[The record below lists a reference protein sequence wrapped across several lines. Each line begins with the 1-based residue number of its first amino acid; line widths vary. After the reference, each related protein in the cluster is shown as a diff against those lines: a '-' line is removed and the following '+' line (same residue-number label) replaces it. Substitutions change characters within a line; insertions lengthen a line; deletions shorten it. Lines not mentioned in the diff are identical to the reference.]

1 MTLTVKQ
8 RAETI
13 GTFRY
18 IHVQLMETLARWT
31 PTTPEME
38 VKVLFGRD
46 IWEEAQHADALGKR
60 THELRAALHYT
71 QKPSDAYQAFLAKLA
86 AVGPTADRLTAFY
99 DVALPALS
107 RRYQQFLDATD
118 HLLDA
123 PSVKVV
129 RRILGDI
136 EEMRRGA
143 AALREEL
150 PALRGGSDLTTL
162 EAAEQRDAYIVTH
175 QPIPAG
181 ERVTP

>member
-18 IHVQLMETLARWT
+18 IHVQMMETLARWT

-71 QKPSDAYQAFLAKLA
+71 QKPSDGYLAFLSQLTEI
-86 AVGPTADRLTAFY
+86 GPTADRLAAFY
-99 DVALPALS
+99 DVALPALF
-107 RRYQQFLDATD
+107 RRYQQYLDATD

-136 EEMRRGA
+136 EEMRQGA
-143 AALREEL
+143 RALRDEL
-150 PALRGGSDLTTL
+150 PALRAASDLSAL
-162 EAAEQRDAYIVTH
+162 EAAERNDAYIVTH
-175 QPIPAG
+175 QPIPAR
-181 ERVTP
+181 EAATT